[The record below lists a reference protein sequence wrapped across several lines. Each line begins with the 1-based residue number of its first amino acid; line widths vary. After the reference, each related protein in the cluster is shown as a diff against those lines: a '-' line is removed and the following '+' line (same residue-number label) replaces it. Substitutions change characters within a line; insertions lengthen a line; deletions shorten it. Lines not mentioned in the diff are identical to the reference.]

1 MAAMADAEDKGV
13 RLRACMADSK
23 QLQKECS
30 NLMKRVARRDQAL
43 QELRAA
49 QTAQTA
55 TAQEQEQPPAAA
67 SNCEHPCS
75 RPHQTVQL
83 CHTQVAAHGTA
94 AYKTSYLLRA
104 LQLLVACQLSFNK
117 ELIDRVPSG
126 KTLKRAMDKIVET
139 VNKLQAPPR
148 SRVARAVKPP
158 LRLSDYVQP
167 GHRSAPPPPPSN
179 TVPSVVSTPTAGGP
193 AARAAGPPSSTSS
206 RGAAAS
212 EYTAMH
218 CVVGCV
224 DLPKHDAKSQC
235 QALITCLSNSG
246 YWSAKIRVL
255 FAVCDSA
262 NANVGEQGGVVK
274 LLSAAAISAG
284 HQQHPIYVVHCYEH
298 ILHNAVR
305 HLCVHFGK
313 SAHMQ
318 RQGHN
323 SALCWLLDHVS
334 MVFRKHPPPG
344 SRKVEEACLTRWGT
358 YCRIAV
364 WVLEYYQ
371 PMLEVLQPL
380 CLADSIAGQQKV
392 YQCLFAELLKP
403 VHMVQCAVLAALNR
417 AVLEEQQ
424 LWAQS
429 NSSRWMCH
437 WHTHHEHI
445 LAAALGDPSP
455 AARQRGAS
463 RVLQYLSATG
473 PGLAMEDDPLQLFKL
488 QADLQSTW
496 P

>member
-1 MAAMADAEDKGV
+1 MAAMTDAEDKGV

-83 CHTQVAAHGTA
+83 CHTQVAAHGIA
-94 AYKTSYLLRA
+94 VYKTSYLLRA

-117 ELIDRVPSG
+117 VQHAITSSLGLHLMPGQELIDRVPSG

-139 VNKLQAPPR
+139 VNKLQAR
-148 SRVARAVKPP
+148 QCEEVGVGAIAFDSKGDHMVVLTQAVKPP
-158 LRLSDYVQP
+158 LRLSDYLQP

-206 RGAAAS
+206 PGATAGM
-212 EYTAMH
+212 YTAMH

-224 DLPKHDAKSQC
+224 DVPKHDAKSQC
-235 QALITCLSNSG
+235 QALITCLSKAG
-246 YWSAKIRVL
+246 YWSEKVRIL

-274 LLSAAAISAG
+274 LLSAAA
-284 HQQHPIYVVHCYEH
+284 P
-298 ILHNAVR
+298 
-305 HLCVHFGK
+305 
-313 SAHMQ
+313 
-318 RQGHN
+318 
-323 SALCWLLDHVS
+323 
-334 MVFRKHPPPG
+334 
-344 SRKVEEACLTRWGT
+344 
-358 YCRIAV
+358 
-364 WVLEYYQ
+364 
-371 PMLEVLQPL
+371 
-380 CLADSIAGQQKV
+380 DSV
-392 YQCLFAELLKP
+392 
-403 VHMVQCAVLAALNR
+403 MR
-417 AVLEEQQ
+417 M
-424 LWAQS
+424 
-429 NSSRWMCH
+429 R
-437 WHTHHEHI
+437 
-445 LAAALGDPSP
+445 
-455 AARQRGAS
+455 
-463 RVLQYLSATG
+463 
-473 PGLAMEDDPLQLFKL
+473 
-488 QADLQSTW
+488 
-496 P
+496 